1 VPKGKQAL
9 ELGLPRYQLYDLV
22 ADPKEQN
29 NLYEKNPEVAGELI
43 MLLRRYVT
51 RGRSTAG
58 KTQTN
63 EGPEYWKQLPWQ

>member
-1 VPKGKQAL
+1 
-9 ELGLPRYQLYDLV
+9 V

-29 NLYEKNPEVAGELI
+29 NLYEKNPEVAAELI

-63 EGPEYWKQLPWQ
+63 EGPEYWKHLPWQ